1 MKPGHHYARA
11 PCPRNDR
18 NRYLAISDGEKP
30 AADFQAAGSADWPDF
45 ASPDGYH
52 GKFVGNRRQ
61 GKTAR
66 KTARKNTRK
75 NIGVKGPCRVGR
87 SKKPSWALFG
97 GDVLTAKSGASNSS
111 FFFAASGGEWSRT
124 KRFGE
129 TDCLFNFAPARG
141 DCPCFRTSGI
151 CCRDETRPWCI
162 SHIYNRYGRISRIRK
177 ARGYYDSIHPK
188 YFLYKGAWS
197 LPNKLSEYTAPH
209 YWPVSHDRTNCP
221 IKIRIDLNPD

>member
-1 MKPGHHYARA
+1 MAGFCLPGRLPWKIRGQPA
-11 PCPRNDR
+11 PGE
-18 NRYLAISDGEKP
+18 NREKNREEKHRGERP
-30 AADFQAAGSADWPDF
+30 TPGGPIE
-45 ASPDGYH
+45 
-52 GKFVGNRRQ
+52 
-61 GKTAR
+61 
-66 KTARKNTRK
+66 KNFR
-75 NIGVKGPCRVGR
+75 GLC
-87 SKKPSWALFG
+87 LG
-97 GDVLTAKSGASNSS
+97 GDVFTAKSGASNPS
-111 FFFAASGGEWSRT
+111 FFFAASGGEWTRT

-129 TDCLFNFAPARG
+129 TDYLFNFAPARG

-151 CCRDETRPWCI
+151 CCKGETRPWCI

-209 YWPVSHDRTNCP
+209 YRPVSHDRTNCP